1 MDYARLAELERL
13 MDQVSQHS
21 ARALRTSGDSQLN
34 EPSISRCTTR
44 RGQSPNL
51 RPRPTGLRTLIASA
65 TLAHRP

>member
-34 EPSISRCTTR
+34 VISDV
-44 RGQSPNL
+44 QL
-51 RPRPTGLRTLIASA
+51 EEDKVLIFV
-65 TLAHRP
+65 LVPLVFVP